1 MSELAYHPSKLFL
14 QDNKTYKEYK
24 THITKKLSALK
35 QRKTDD
41 INKETYI
48 KEIQNKLYDSLCK
61 VNINEEGNEIKVN
74 ITENEYNNYES
85 IPIKQT
91 PFISDNIS
99 DKDIM
104 SKYWKN
110 YNKRKLEEL
119 DRRKNEVIC
128 IKQGII
134 FKKDKQQK

>member
-1 MSELAYHPSKLFL
+1 
-14 QDNKTYKEYK
+14 
-24 THITKKLSALK
+24 
-35 QRKTDD
+35 
-41 INKETYI
+41 
-48 KEIQNKLYDSLCK
+48 
-61 VNINEEGNEIKVN
+61 
-74 ITENEYNNYES
+74 
-85 IPIKQT
+85 
-91 PFISDNIS
+91 
-99 DKDIM
+99 M